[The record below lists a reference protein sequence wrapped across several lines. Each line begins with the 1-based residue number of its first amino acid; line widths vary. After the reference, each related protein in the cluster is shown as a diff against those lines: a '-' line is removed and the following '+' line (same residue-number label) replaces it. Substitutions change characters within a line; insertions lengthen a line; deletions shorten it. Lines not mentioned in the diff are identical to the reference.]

1 MIQINKKSDIIIP
14 FNKIGENNWTIHTG
28 KIINSLAENWN
39 DNLAKPIQEEELVQ
53 LENRLSASLPNSL
66 KLFYKT
72 FGIANIGEELQT
84 LDEIEWIKNIW
95 TDENS
100 YPYYSEE
107 DKKVIPHLITFSN
120 YLGNGNM
127 FCFHAKSYKI
137 YYFDHDTQPYITKL
151 FDCIDDYIKGCLIQ
165 AQIDLFGE
173 DVEQNIVEEWVE
185 EILIEL
191 YGLDTVKKW
200 LY

>member
-14 FNKIGENNWTIHTG
+14 FNKIGENNWAIHTG
-28 KIINSLAENWN
+28 KIITSLAENWN
-39 DNLAKPIQEEELVQ
+39 DNLAKPIQEEDFVQ
-53 LENRLSASLPNSL
+53 LEKRLSVSLPNSL

-72 FGIANIGEELQT
+72 FGIANIGEELQAF
-84 LDEIEWIKNIW
+84 DEIEWLKNIW

-127 FCFHAKSYKI
+127 FCFHAESHKI

-185 EILIEL
+185 QILIEL
-191 YGLDTVKKW
+191 FGLDTVKKW